1 MSLPAPPAFR
11 QSLEAIL
18 LASSGWF
25 LYCIC
30 DAISKYLSS
39 SYSPFQILAFSGGI
53 GASIAGGYIVRHY
66 GIDGFKTPKW
76 KWYLARSLAQAVSSY
91 CTIMALSN
99 IPMSDFYGIVFLTPM
114 ATALLAAFVLKES
127 IGLFRI
133 GAIGFGFIGVLIIV
147 GPSFASH
154 NVGYLYAL
162 GSVVCAT
169 MSAITIR
176 KIGPDPIPARFVFF
190 PFFASA
196 LIYIPA
202 MLMTGFKIPVAP
214 LDMSLLL
221 LFSPLA
227 MFGLLLWSAGF
238 ARARETAV
246 VAPFHYTQMVWG
258 SLLGYFVFGNIPA
271 LTTFIGS
278 VIIVAAGI
286 LIIWREHKHHVQ
298 IASLAAETPL

>member
-1 MSLPAPPAFR
+1 MSLPAPAAFR

-30 DAISKYLSS
+30 DAISKYLSG
-39 SYSPFQILAFSGGI
+39 SYSPFEILAFSGTI
-53 GASIAGGYIVRHY
+53 GALIAGGWIVRHY
-66 GIDGFKTPKW
+66 GVDGFKTPKW
-76 KWYLARSLAQAVSSY
+76 RWFLIRSLTQAVSSY
-91 CTIMALSN
+91 CSIMAVSN
-99 IPMSDFYGIVFLTPM
+99 IPLSDFYGIVFLTPM

-133 GAIGFGFIGVLIIV
+133 GAIGFGFIGVLIIA

-176 KIGPDPIPARFVFF
+176 KIGADPVMSRFVFF
-190 PFFASA
+190 PFMATA
-196 LIYIPA
+196 LIYVPA
-202 MLMTGFKIPVAP
+202 MLMTGFKIPATP

-258 SLLGYFVFGNIPA
+258 SLLGYFIFGNVPA
-271 LTTFIGS
+271 MTTYIGS

-298 IASLAAETPL
+298 IATHAAETPI